1 MNTCRSNSQIP
12 GSWVKATLTVVV
24 LAFLLVGCTSR
35 EIQRKDGTRSA
46 RSFSVANIAK
56 SEADMLAE
64 LNQKEVLKS
73 LRLLTEKLYRRNP
86 REYRKLGLESAEA
99 ASARLLKEIDRWPD
113 TPLTRLDWERHF
125 RLAFDEGYEGDRV
138 HAFMSALSSMV
149 LASYNHKTEF
159 FLLDDLD
166 AQRLYNSARNVEV
179 AVWKLSTAKQAN
191 GQRYLV
197 TNTTE
202 GEVQNLS
209 FEREFGKVIALQDML
224 ALFVEDRTNR
234 SITRVIQSAA
244 SFVFLPI

>member
-1 MNTCRSNSQIP
+1 MNTCRSNPRIP
-12 GSWVKATLTVVV
+12 VSLIKATLTVVV
-24 LAFLLVGCTSR
+24 LTTVLVGCASR
-35 EIQRKDGTRSA
+35 EIQRKDGTHSA
-46 RSFSVANIAK
+46 RSFSVANLAK

-113 TPLTRLDWERHF
+113 TPLTRLDWESHF
-125 RLAFDEGYEGDRV
+125 RLAFDDGYAGDRV
-138 HAFMSALSSMV
+138 YAFMSALYSMV
-149 LASYNHKTEF
+149 LASYNHKTAF

-179 AVWKLSTAKQAN
+179 AVWKLSTAKQA
-191 GQRYLV
+191 GGLRYLV
-197 TNTTE
+197 TNTTD

-209 FEREFGKVIALQDML
+209 FEREFGKVIALQDLL
-224 ALFVEDRTNR
+224 AVFVEDRTNR
-234 SITRVIQSAA
+234 SITRVLQSAA
-244 SFVFLPI
+244 SFAFLPI